1 MNIVYIVRSDWSDAI
16 YGVFSNEKEAKDYS
30 LYMSGINYGCWYYEA
45 HVVDEMVGRY
55 L

>member
-1 MNIVYIVRSDWSDAI
+1 MNIVYIVRSDWTNAI

-30 LYMSGINYGCWYYEA
+30 LYMSSINYGRWYCEA
-45 HVVDEMVGRY
+45 HVVDEMVGWH